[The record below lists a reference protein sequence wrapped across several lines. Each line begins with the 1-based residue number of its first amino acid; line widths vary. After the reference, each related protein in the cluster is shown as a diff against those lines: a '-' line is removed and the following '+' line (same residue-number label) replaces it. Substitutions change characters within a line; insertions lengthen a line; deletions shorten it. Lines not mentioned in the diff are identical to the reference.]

1 MVLNSPLCKV
11 TLQLEVIQTLF
22 SLNGGLVLQ
31 KEKESIDVD
40 DLFKGKALRLW
51 NENHDCILLRRTHYF
66 LQHKAKI
73 CGCSI
78 KSALTKEIESI
89 KKSVSKFKYT
99 HFWLLNVV
107 MHTPKWKFCNF
118 LPTPMLV
125 ERWVKFLC
133 PQNIA
138 EDLKKH
144 TATIP
149 NHRLWYHQMFC
160 NLQS

>member
-1 MVLNSPLCKV
+1 M
-11 TLQLEVIQTLF
+11 
-22 SLNGGLVLQ
+22 LQ

-89 KKSVSKFKYT
+89 KKKKSGGMGRKKKCVQIQ
-99 HFWLLNVV
+99 V
-107 MHTPKWKFCNF
+107 HTF
-118 LPTPMLV
+118 L
-125 ERWVKFLC
+125 
-133 PQNIA
+133 
-138 EDLKKH
+138 
-144 TATIP
+144 TA
-149 NHRLWYHQMFC
+149 
-160 NLQS
+160 